1 MSWLFVL
8 IPGMLAG
15 LVQGLTGFGPAI
27 VLMVFLPSILPMAK
41 AAGVAG
47 MIPVISV
54 VMMAIHYRHYIKI
67 KRIIWPFILYAVVAS
82 LSIHLGG
89 LLNVHISRAMLD
101 GLLIILSL
109 YFLFSKTGGQKEFPW
124 YVAVIFVLIS
134 GFFSGL
140 FGIGGPLMALYFLS
154 LSSTKEEY
162 MATVQM
168 FFVLDM
174 TYTSTF
180 RVINGIITVNE
191 IPIVLIGVVGAALGT
206 FIASRIL
213 THMNLVLVSKCIYT
227 FIGFSGI
234 YYLTTSLLVLI

>member
-89 LLNVHISRAMLD
+89 LLNVHISRAMLG

-109 YFLFSKTGGQKEFPW
+109 YFLFSKTGGQKEFPL

-180 RVINGIITVNE
+180 RVINGIITANE

-213 THMNLVLVSKCIYT
+213 THMNLALVSKCIYT

>member
-27 VLMVFLPSILPMAK
+27 VLMVFLPSIFPMAK

-47 MIPVISV
+47 MIPVVSV
-54 VMMAIHYRHYIKI
+54 VMMAIHYRHYIKF

-89 LLNVHISRAMLD
+89 LLNVHISRAMLG

-109 YFLFSKTGGQKEFPW
+109 YFLFSKTGGQKEFPL

-180 RVINGIITVNE
+180 RVINGIITANE
-191 IPIVLIGVVGAALGT
+191 APIVLIGVVGAALGT

-213 THMNLVLVSKCIYT
+213 THMNLALVSKCIYT

>member
-89 LLNVHISRAMLD
+89 LLNVHISRAMLG

-109 YFLFSKTGGQKEFPW
+109 YFLFSKTGGQKEFPL

-213 THMNLVLVSKCIYT
+213 THMNLALVSKCIYT

>member
-54 VMMAIHYRHYIKI
+54 VMMAIHYRHYIKF

-89 LLNVHISRAMLD
+89 LLNVHISRALLG

-109 YFLFSKTGGQKEFPW
+109 YFLFSKSGGQKEFPL

-154 LSSTKEEY
+154 LSNTKEEY

-180 RVINGIITVNE
+180 RVINGIIGVNE

-206 FIASRIL
+206 IIASRIL
-213 THMNLVLVSKCIYT
+213 NHMNLALVSKCIYT
-227 FIGFSGI
+227 FIGMSGI
-234 YYLTTSLLVLI
+234 YYLTSSIMTMI

>member
-54 VMMAIHYRHYIKI
+54 VMMAIHYRHYIKF

-89 LLNVHISRAMLD
+89 LLNVHISRALLG

-109 YFLFSKTGGQKEFPW
+109 YFLFSKSGGQKEFPL

-154 LSSTKEEY
+154 LSNTKEEY

-180 RVINGIITVNE
+180 RVINGIIGANE

-206 FIASRIL
+206 IIASRIL
-213 THMNLVLVSKCIYT
+213 NHMNLALVSKCIYT
-227 FIGFSGI
+227 FIGMSGI
-234 YYLTTSLLVLI
+234 YYLTSSIVSMI

>member
-89 LLNVHISRAMLD
+89 LLNVHISRAMLG

-109 YFLFSKTGGQKEFPW
+109 YFLFSKTGGQKEFPL

-191 IPIVLIGVVGAALGT
+191 IPIVLIGVVGATLGT

-213 THMNLVLVSKCIYT
+213 THMNLALVSKCIYT

>member
-1 MSWLFVL
+1 MPWLFVL

-47 MIPVISV
+47 IIPVASV
-54 VMMAIHYRHYIKI
+54 VMMAIHYRHYIKF

-89 LLNVHISRAMLD
+89 LLDVHISRAMLG

-109 YFLFSKTGGQKEFPW
+109 YFLFSKSGGQKQFRL
-124 YVAVIFVLIS
+124 YVAISFVLIS

-174 TYTSTF
+174 SYTSSF
-180 RVINGIITVNE
+180 RIINGIIGIHE
-191 IPIVLIGVVGAALGT
+191 IPIILIGIVGAIIGT

-213 THMNLVLVSKCIYT
+213 NHMNLALVSKCIYT
-227 FIGFSGI
+227 FIGMSGL
-234 YYLTTSLLVLI
+234 YYLITSLLVFI